1 MKKIKI
7 LIFIILFFF
16 LSILIFI
23 YNIADIHG
31 VKEHVT
37 FTNGKDLLSAYYLTP
52 ENKKIKGVVIFVHG
66 DGDINY
72 DAYGYYDLIWQ
83 KILDS
88 GYAIFS
94 WDKPGVGD
102 SSGNW
107 LLQSM
112 KDRQNEVRSAIS
124 FLKNKYH
131 YKAGQIG
138 LMGFSQAGWVI
149 PAVAKNNKDIG
160 FMIGVGF
167 AIDWMEQSWY
177 MTKERLIKQNATK
190 QKIHFY
196 YIQHLKEI
204 SFWENNPSYVKYK
217 KLYAQYDGKLSQERF
232 NFVKKNALVNSKK
245 DFEKITQPTLI
256 LLGEKDQNVNTKN
269 TQKVL
274 RNISKDKTNF
284 DIQMIRHATHALL
297 KYPQYDVK
305 SPGVFYLIRLLW
317 QGENAYATPFLNLLQ
332 DWLNKLQLRHF

>member
-7 LIFIILFFF
+7 LTFIVLFFC
-16 LSILIFI
+16 LSIGIFI
-23 YNIADIHG
+23 YNIADIRG

-37 FTNGKDLLSAYYLTP
+37 FKNAQDLLSAYYITP
-52 ENKKIKGVVIFVHG
+52 KNGKIKGVVIFVHG
-66 DGDINY
+66 DGEINY
-72 DAYGYYDLIWQ
+72 DAYGYYELIWQ

-88 GYAIFS
+88 GYSIFS

-107 LLQSM
+107 LSQSM
-112 KDRQNEVRSAIS
+112 EDRQNEVRTAIS
-124 FLKNKYH
+124 FFKKKYH

-149 PAVAKNNKDIG
+149 PAVAKNNQDIG

-177 MTKERLIKQNATK
+177 MTKIRLEKENATK
-190 QKIHFY
+190 ESIRFNY
-196 YIQHLKEI
+196 MQHIKEVV
-204 SFWENNPSYVKYK
+204 FWKNDPSYVKYE
-217 KLYAQYDGKLSQERF
+217 KLYAQYDGELSKERF
-232 NFVKKNALVNSKK
+232 DFVKKSALANSKK
-245 DFEKITQPTLI
+245 DFEKITQPILI
-256 LLGEKDQNVNTKN
+256 LLGDKDQNVNTKN

-274 RNISKDKTNF
+274 NSIFKDKSNF
-284 DIQMIRHATHALL
+284 HIEMIHNATHALL

-305 SPGVFYLIRLLW
+305 SPGICFITRLLW
-317 QGENAYATPFLNLLQ
+317 QGKNAYAKPFLDSLQ
-332 DWLNKLQLRHF
+332 TWLNKLQLQHS